1 MITQKQNLRN
11 IDYLEQFFRKHKL
24 SGKVTVKFTSPVA
37 YDEYMSDIVF
47 DNGDTI
53 SINDIIF
60 DIESEFPNS
69 VVEQWLVAKKENN
82 ISLMEWFQSNKYD
95 MFANIDKSS
104 ITDYQNEMNSI
115 FDEVKNSINKIFEM
129 EPDDEGDSDLY
140 GSEDE

>member
-1 MITQKQNLRN
+1 
-11 IDYLEQFFRKHKL
+11 
-24 SGKVTVKFTSPVA
+24 
-37 YDEYMSDIVF
+37 MSDIVF

-104 ITDYQNEMNSI
+104 IIDYQNEMNSI

>member
-1 MITQKQNLRN
+1 
-11 IDYLEQFFRKHKL
+11 
-24 SGKVTVKFTSPVA
+24 
-37 YDEYMSDIVF
+37 MSDIVF
-47 DNGDTI
+47 ENGDTI

-69 VVEQWLVAKKENN
+69 VVDQWLVAKKENN

>member
-1 MITQKQNLRN
+1 
-11 IDYLEQFFRKHKL
+11 
-24 SGKVTVKFTSPVA
+24 
-37 YDEYMSDIVF
+37 MSDIVF
-47 DNGDTI
+47 DNGDII

-69 VVEQWLVAKKENN
+69 VVDQWLIAKKEKD

-104 ITDYQNEMNSI
+104 IIDYQNEMNSV
-115 FDEVKNSINKIFEM
+115 FDEVKNNINKIFEM

-140 GSEDE
+140 ESEDE

>member
-1 MITQKQNLRN
+1 
-11 IDYLEQFFRKHKL
+11 
-24 SGKVTVKFTSPVA
+24 
-37 YDEYMSDIVF
+37 MSDIVF

-69 VVEQWLVAKKENN
+69 VVEQWLVAKKEND

-104 ITDYQNEMNSI
+104 IIDYQNEMNSI

>member
-1 MITQKQNLRN
+1 MKN

-24 SGKVTVKFTSPVA
+24 SGKITVKFTSPAAYFTSPAA

-69 VVEQWLVAKKENN
+69 VVDQWLIAKKEKD

-104 ITDYQNEMNSI
+104 IIDYQNEMNSV
-115 FDEVKNSINKIFEM
+115 FDEVKNNINKIFEM

-140 GSEDE
+140 ESEDE

>member
-1 MITQKQNLRN
+1 
-11 IDYLEQFFRKHKL
+11 
-24 SGKVTVKFTSPVA
+24 
-37 YDEYMSDIVF
+37 MSDIVF
-47 DNGDTI
+47 DNGDII

-69 VVEQWLVAKKENN
+69 VVDQWLVAKKENN

-104 ITDYQNEMNSI
+104 IIDYQNEMNSV
-115 FDEVKNSINKIFEM
+115 FDEVKNNINKIFEM

-140 GSEDE
+140 ESEDE